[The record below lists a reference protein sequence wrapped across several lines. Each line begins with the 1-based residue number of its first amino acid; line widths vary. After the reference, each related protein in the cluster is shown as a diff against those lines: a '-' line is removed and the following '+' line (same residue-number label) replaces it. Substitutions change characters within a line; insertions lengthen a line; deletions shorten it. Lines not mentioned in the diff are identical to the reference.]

1 MEIKPT
7 SECVLANDFSKTF
20 KIGETDLYVA
30 KAYDEDSDGHFLI
43 FSTPLIKE
51 VEAAEIQYPI
61 LFPSEEERDAEFSSF
76 GIDEAGYLLLD
87 LTNTI
92 KENNKK
98 MAEEAEK
105 IAEKKAQ

>member
-7 SECVLANDFSKTF
+7 SECVLANEFSKTF

-43 FSTPLIKE
+43 FSIPSIKE
-51 VEAAEIQYPI
+51 VEAVEILYPMM
-61 LFPSEEERDAEFSSF
+61 FPSEEERDAEFSSF
-76 GIDEAGYLLLD
+76 GIEEAEHFLLD
-87 LTNTI
+87 LTDII

-98 MAEEAEK
+98 MAKEAEK
-105 IAEKKAQ
+105 IAETKLQ